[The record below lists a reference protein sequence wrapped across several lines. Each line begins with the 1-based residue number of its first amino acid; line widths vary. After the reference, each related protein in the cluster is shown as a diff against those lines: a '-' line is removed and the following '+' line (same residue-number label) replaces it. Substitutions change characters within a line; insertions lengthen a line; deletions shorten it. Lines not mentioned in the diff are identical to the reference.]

1 MAGNLTL
8 RVITPERIV
17 LDVET
22 AGLRF
27 PAIDGS
33 TGVLPGHAALVSA
46 LGPGELRYDSI
57 KAQRATSGESAG
69 PAFPLR
75 LLRSCDRFGDKFCVT
90 CDETD
95 DAGTPL
101 TMLLR
106 AESKETA
113 AFWCSALLW
122 LAHLRIDAPMRGVGG
137 QRRGAGAEWD
147 R

>member
-1 MAGNLTL
+1 MRGWLYK
-8 RVITPERIV
+8 RVSHPYAPPGLQWRKRYFYVER
-17 LDVET
+17 
-22 AGLRF
+22 
-27 PAIDGS
+27 
-33 TGVLPGHAALVSA
+33 
-46 LGPGELRYDSI
+46 GELRYDSI

-122 LAHLRIDAPMRGVGG
+122 LAHLRIDAPMRGVGPG
-137 QRRGAGAEWD
+137 QRRRRRPRRRRAS